1 MSAVIIATSVAASS
15 AAISASNSARIER
28 EKTEQ
33 CVFFVDGFNSKK
45 STVVEQKQYATCVQ
59 RLNPEPETETE
70 SSIMVTKFCVAALL
84 VAMVIGFVYGWK
96 KDEFIDG
103 ILLALLFPFLLALG
117 ATILVMVAAGVV
129 FVIA

>member
-59 RLNPEPETETE
+59 RLNPEPETE

>member
-1 MSAVIIATSVAASS
+1 MSAVIIASSVAAST
-15 AAISASNSARIER
+15 AAISASNSSRMER

-33 CVFFVDGFNSKK
+33 CVLFVEGFDNKK
-45 STVVEQKQYATCVQ
+45 STVTEQKTYASCVQ
-59 RLNPEPETETE
+59 RLNPEPQTE
-70 SSIMVTKFCVAALL
+70 SSIMATKFCVTALL

-103 ILLALLFPFLLALG
+103 IFLALLFPLLLALVAG
-117 ATILVMVAAGVV
+117 VLVMVAAGIV